1 MKPILLSLSVILSTV
16 LLSDELSWVDEQ
28 VQAIK
33 PPRSGVH
40 SREISHIKDPFIFL
54 AKNRNGNDINK
65 ENKSKISR
73 KIPSKTTASVRPKKK
88 QVVKK
93 VLSLGA
99 IMNNS
104 VMISGE
110 WYKLGD
116 TLNGYTIRKL
126 TFNSVL
132 LTKNKKQLLLST
144 KSRSKT
150 IKFLK

>member
-1 MKPILLSLSVILSTV
+1 MKPILLSLSIILSTV

-33 PPRSGVH
+33 PPRSGLH
-40 SREISHIKDPFIFL
+40 SKEVSLIKDPFIFL
-54 AKNRNGNDINK
+54 AKNRDGDEEIDK
-65 ENKSKISR
+65 KSKTSL
-73 KIPSKTTASVRPKKK
+73 KTTDTTIPIKK
-88 QVVKK
+88 QTIKK

-104 VMISGE
+104 VMISEE
-110 WYKLGD
+110 WYKVGD
-116 TLNGYTIRKL
+116 KINGYTVSKL

-132 LTKNKKQLLLST
+132 LTKDKQQLLLST